1 MDADGSNPV
10 RLTDLMASV
19 PNAYWWPAWEPAW
32 SPDGAQIAF
41 VGPVE
46 QAVTAIWVMDS
57 DGSNLTRLT
66 ADLLSYQAWRPTWS
80 PDGSRIAYWALNPS
94 DGYCYQLWV
103 MDADGSNPTNITNH
117 ASCNTVPDWASAQ

>member
-1 MDADGSNPV
+1 MEADGASPV

-19 PNAYWWPAWEPAW
+19 PNAYWWPAYEPAW

-66 ADLLSYQAWRPTWS
+66 TDLLSYQAWRPTWS
-80 PDGSRIAYWALNPS
+80 PDGSRIAYWALNPN
-94 DGYCYQLWV
+94 DGYSYQLWV

-117 ASCNTVPDWASAQ
+117 ASCNTVPDWAPAQ